1 MSRSSDR
8 ATTEPLAALV
18 AVFAVGVGLALYAG
32 VLDDAFDTLNR
43 DRNVAAPTADTVE
56 QRLSSAGVVD
66 PARIDVALDA
76 IPAGYHG
83 SVTVTVSD
91 GGRWNAGP
99 TAPAGVDTDTR
110 TVSVRVAPGTVRRGR
125 LRVRVWR

>member
-18 AVFAVGVGLALYAG
+18 AVFAVGVGLSLYAG
-32 VLDDAFDTLNR
+32 VLDDAFGSLEQ
-43 DRNVAAPTADTVE
+43 DRIVAAPTADAVE

-66 PARIDVALDA
+66 PARTDSALDA
-76 IPAGYHG
+76 LPAGYRG
-83 SVTVTVSD
+83 NVTVSVTD
-91 GGRWNAGP
+91 AGRWSTGP
-99 TAPAGVDTDTR
+99 TPPAGADSDTR
-110 TVSVRVAPGTVRRGR
+110 IVSVRVAPGTVRRGR